1 MALGPGQDMLQFPN
15 RPGTHLAADLLSEV
29 GQHLEGQ
36 VKAN

>member
-1 MALGPGQDMLQFPN
+1 MVLGPGQDMLQFPN

-29 GQHLEGQ
+29 DLEGQ